1 MTIIEE
7 LKTKSLK
14 LRKEKNPIAA
24 SITFAISEIEKVG
37 KNNGNRATTEDEAI
51 KTIQKLIATIEENLK
66 LDIDEGRKIALT
78 YEKNILQ
85 SVLPKMATEEEIKTV
100 LAAKFTNPSKKEVMQ
115 WSKTNWGAL
124 ADMKLVGKVASELFN
139 I

>member
-14 LRKEKNPIAA
+14 LRKERNPIAA

-37 KNNGNRATTEDEAI
+37 KNNGNRVTTEDEAI
-51 KTIQKLIATIEENLK
+51 KTVQKLVATIEDNLK
-66 LDIDEGRKIALT
+66 LDIDDGRKIALN

-85 SVLPKMATEEEIKTV
+85 SVLPKMATEEDIRKT
-100 LAAKFTNPSKKEVMQ
+100 LIDNFTTPSKKEVMQ
-115 WSKTNWGAL
+115 WAKSHWGAL

>member
-1 MTIIEE
+1 MTIVEE

-14 LRKEKNPIAA
+14 LRKERNPIAG

-66 LDIDEGRKIALT
+66 LDIDDGRKIALNF
-78 YEKNILQ
+78 EKNILQ
-85 SVLPKMATEEEIKTV
+85 SVLPVMVSEEEIRNT
-100 LAAKFTNPSKKEVMQ
+100 LTNTFTSPSKKEVMQ
-115 WSKTNWGAL
+115 WAKQHWGAL